1 MINKLTNLMENVD
14 SIQKR
19 MGNVSREIQTFEKNQ
34 KEMIRTK
41 NTIREMKD
49 IFDGF
54 SSRLIIVKEKKI
66 S

>member
-34 KEMIRTK
+34 KEMIGTK

>member
-34 KEMIRTK
+34 KEMIVTK